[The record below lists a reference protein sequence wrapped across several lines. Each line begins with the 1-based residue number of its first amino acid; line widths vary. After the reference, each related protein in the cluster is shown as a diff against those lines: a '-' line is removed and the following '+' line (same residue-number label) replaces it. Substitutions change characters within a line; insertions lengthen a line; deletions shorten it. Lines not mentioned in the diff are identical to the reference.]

1 MTSGDTVRLNGT
13 EGVVEK
19 LLWLNT
25 ATDTT
30 TSVYSE
36 TLWLTYATDVLVFC
50 NWAKSRFNHSF
61 RANLAGA

>member
-19 LLWLNT
+19 LLWLYT

-30 TSVYSE
+30 TSVSSE
-36 TLWLTYATDVLVFC
+36 TLRLPYAADVSVFC
-50 NWAKSRFNHSF
+50 N
-61 RANLAGA
+61 